1 LLPYELNTG
10 YIEDTLVEL
19 EKCLENYK
27 LPNSGEDC
35 DNCRWFKEKLDKLT

>member
-1 LLPYELNTG
+1 MKNFGLIKTK
-10 YIEDTLVEL
+10 IEDKLVEL
-19 EKCLENYK
+19 EKCLENEK